1 MKLLA
6 KIWRSVRG
14 SPARFLGYIKRRPIK
29 SFILGILITT
39 FSVLGGSVG
48 YLRHYILYNRENLP
62 RIESFIKFEAPTI
75 GTVYDDKDQIIIELA
90 NEYRRIVRPEDIP
103 TVVKNAIL
111 SAEDRNYYNHNG
123 VDWEAA
129 LLRATKKNA
138 ENSYKIMR
146 RTGFK
151 FSKIQF
157 QQGAST
163 VTQQIVRLYF
173 LSNITKVEKKDELVW
188 QSFWPRSLSRLIGAQ
203 RTNSIFR
210 KIEEAKLAEWL
221 EEELAK
227 PEYFG
232 SKQKAKEEIL
242 ARFVS
247 YVYLGYG
254 RYGVDAASEFYFNKK
269 VNKFTDDDADKSA
282 LLAGIIK
289 NPAAYS
295 PSVNPTRLDTQRQLS
310 RRNEVLNLMVDNGY
324 ISAKEVNK
332 FKQRE
337 LPTVERNKAKTAAP
351 SMVGDIFKELKK
363 DSQNVEDLFNGRI
376 LVYSTA
382 DLKIQ
387 NVANQALENGLKAY
401 EERHREAR
409 GLAQGSV
416 VVLRNSDGAVLAQV
430 GGREFFNGHTY
441 KYSDLNRVTYS
452 VRQPGS
458 AFKPFVYLTAFEN
471 GLTLNSI
478 VVDSPISVSMGSV
491 KVGNK
496 WIRRPPKWI
505 ANYDGKF
512 KGPIPARKALAESR
526 NAVAIRLAKNLAD
539 GKMTGIERIVDVAHI
554 LGIKSSLHNPNEKP
568 YITTALGASE
578 VNLLELTNAYRAIA
592 SGLFAEPY
600 MIAKVTDRSGKVL
613 FLSQNQGRPITEDF
627 ITTSA
632 LRLIQEGL
640 RGVVRIPGGT
650 AHSLDNKNFP
660 IPVLGKTGTTNDF
673 KDAWFVGS
681 TFGPD
686 GITIGAHVGFDEPS
700 LGYDKKDSFSIGP
713 ERGLGKSET
722 GGRVALPIFREIML
736 KVYREGLVGP
746 VPQFPEEIEK
756 NIDNYLHNPL

>member
-1 MKLLA
+1 MRTL
-6 KIWRSVRG
+6 WRSV
-14 SPARFLGYIKRRPIK
+14 KKRPIK
-29 SFILGILITT
+29 TVLLIFIGT
-39 FSVLGGSVG
+39 FLLTVSLSVG
-48 YLRHYILYNRENLP
+48 YLRHYMLYNRENLP
-62 RIESFIKFEAPTI
+62 NIESFIKFDAPTI
-75 GTVYDDKDQIIIELA
+75 GTIYDNKGQVIVELA
-90 NEYRRIVRPEDIP
+90 NEYRIIIRPEGIP
-103 TVVKNAIL
+103 LVVKNAIL
-111 SAEDRNYYNHNG
+111 SAEDRNYYSHNG

-129 LLRATKKNA
+129 LVRAPKKNA
-138 ENSYKIMR
+138 ENSYKVMR

-151 FSKIQF
+151 ISKIQF

-163 VTQQIVRLYF
+163 ITQQIVRLYF
-173 LSNITKVEKKDELVW
+173 LSDITKVEKKDELIW
-188 QSFWPRSLSRLIGAQ
+188 QSFWSRSLAKLIGAQ
-203 RTNSIFR
+203 RTNSVFR
-210 KIEEAKLAEWL
+210 KIEEAKIAEWL

-254 RYGVDAASEFYFNKK
+254 RYGLDAASEFYFNKK
-269 VNKFTDDDADKSA
+269 ISEFTDDDTDKAA

-289 NPAAYS
+289 NPALYS
-295 PSVNPTRLDTQRQLS
+295 PSVNPTRLDTQRELS

-324 ISAKEVNK
+324 VYPEDVNK
-332 FKQRE
+332 FKQKE
-337 LPTVERNKAKTAAP
+337 LPSVEANKTKTIAP
-351 SMVGDIFKELKK
+351 SVVGDIFKELKK
-363 DSQNVEDLFNGRI
+363 DNQNVEDLFNGQI
-376 LVYSTA
+376 TVNSTA

-387 NVANQALENGLKAY
+387 GIANQALENGLKDY
-401 EERHREAR
+401 EKRHSEAE
-409 GLAQGSV
+409 GLIQGSV
-416 VVLRNSDGAVLAQV
+416 VVLRNRDGAILTQV
-430 GGREFFNGHTY
+430 GGRKFFNGRTY

-471 GLTLNSI
+471 GLTLNNI
-478 VVDSPISVSMGSV
+478 VIDSPISVSMGSV
-491 KVGNK
+491 KIGNK
-496 WIRRPPKWI
+496 WVRRPPKWI
-505 ANYDGKF
+505 SNYDGKF

-554 LGIKSSLHNPNEKP
+554 LGIKSLLHNPNEKP

-578 VNLLELTNAYRAIA
+578 VSLLELTNAYRAMA

-600 MIAKVTDRSGKVL
+600 MIAKITDRSGKVL
-613 FLSQNQGRPITEDF
+613 FLSQNSARPISEDF
-627 ITTSA
+627 VATSA
-632 LRLIQEGL
+632 LNLIQEGL

-660 IPVLGKTGTTNDF
+660 IPVMGKTGTTNDF

-686 GITIGAHVGFDEPS
+686 GITVGVHIGFDEPS
-700 LGYDKKDSFSIGP
+700 LGYDKNEKFGTGP

-722 GGRVALPIFREIML
+722 GGRTALPIFKEIML
-736 KVYREGLVGP
+736 NIYNQNIVGP
-746 VPQFPEEIEK
+746 VPMFPEEIEK
-756 NIDNYLHNPL
+756 NIDAYIKP

>member
-62 RIESFIKFEAPTI
+62 NIESFIKFEAPTI

-163 VTQQIVRLYF
+163 ITQQIVRLYF

-430 GGREFFNGHTY
+430 GGREFFKGQMY

-458 AFKPFVYLTAFEN
+458 AFKPFDYITDFEN
-471 GLTLNSI
+471 GGSLDDIILDTP
-478 VVDSPISVSMGSV
+478 VAVAMGAI
-491 KVGNK
+491 KVGSK
-496 WIRRPPKWI
+496 WVKRPPKWI

-512 KGPIPARKALAESR
+512 KGNIKKRQALAESR
-526 NAVAIRLAKNLAD
+526 NAPAIRVGMKN
-539 GKMTGIERIVDVAHI
+539 GINNVIRNAHI
-554 LGIKSSLHNPNEKP
+554 LGIKTPLQS

-592 SGLFAEPY
+592 SRTFAEPY
-600 MIAKVTDRSGKVL
+600 MIDRITDQSGNVL
-613 FLSQNQGRPITEDF
+613 FVSQNSSRPITEDF
-627 ITTSA
+627 ITISA
-632 LRLIQEGL
+632 LNLILEGL

-660 IPVLGKTGTTNDF
+660 IPVIGKTGTTNDF
-673 KDAWFVGS
+673 KDAWFIGS
-681 TFGPD
+681 TFGLN
-686 GITIGAHVGFDEPS
+686 GITVGVHIGFDEPS
-700 LGYDKKDSFSIGP
+700 LGYDKNGGFGIGQ

-722 GGRVALPIFREIML
+722 GGRTALPVFKEIML
-736 KVYREGLVGP
+736 NIYGNNLAGP
-746 VPQFPEEIEK
+746 IPQFPEEIEK
-756 NIDNYLHNPL
+756 NINNYLHNPR

>member
-1 MKLLA
+1 LRTL
-6 KIWRSVRG
+6 WRSV
-14 SPARFLGYIKRRPIK
+14 KKRPIK
-29 SFILGILITT
+29 TVLLIFIGT
-39 FSVLGGSVG
+39 FLLTVSLSVG
-48 YLRHYILYNRENLP
+48 YLRHYMLYNRENLP
-62 RIESFIKFEAPTI
+62 NIESFIKFDAPTI
-75 GTVYDDKDQIIIELA
+75 GTIYDNKGQVIVELA
-90 NEYRRIVRPEDIP
+90 NEYRIIIRPEGIP
-103 TVVKNAIL
+103 LVVKNAIL
-111 SAEDRNYYNHNG
+111 SAEDRNYYSHNG

-129 LLRATKKNA
+129 LVRAPKKNA
-138 ENSYKIMR
+138 ENSYKVMR

-151 FSKIQF
+151 ISKIQF

-163 VTQQIVRLYF
+163 ITQQIVRLYF
-173 LSNITKVEKKDELVW
+173 LSDITKVEKKDELIW
-188 QSFWPRSLSRLIGAQ
+188 QSFWSRSLAKLIGAQ
-203 RTNSIFR
+203 RTNSVFR
-210 KIEEAKLAEWL
+210 KIEEAKIAEWL

-254 RYGVDAASEFYFNKK
+254 RYGLDAASEFYFNKK
-269 VNKFTDDDADKSA
+269 ISEFTDDDTDKAA

-289 NPAAYS
+289 NPALYS
-295 PSVNPTRLDTQRQLS
+295 PSVNPTRLDTQRELS

-324 ISAKEVNK
+324 VYPEDVNK
-332 FKQRE
+332 FKQKE
-337 LPTVERNKAKTAAP
+337 LPSVEANKTKTIAP
-351 SMVGDIFKELKK
+351 SVVGDIFKELKK
-363 DSQNVEDLFNGRI
+363 DNQNVEDLFNGQI
-376 LVYSTA
+376 TVNSTA

-387 NVANQALENGLKAY
+387 GIANQALENGLKDY
-401 EERHREAR
+401 EKRHSEAE
-409 GLAQGSV
+409 GLIQGSV
-416 VVLRNSDGAVLAQV
+416 VVLRNRDGAILTQV
-430 GGREFFNGHTY
+430 GGRKFFNGRTY

-471 GLTLNSI
+471 GLTLNNI
-478 VVDSPISVSMGSV
+478 VIDSPISVSMGSV
-491 KVGNK
+491 KIGNK
-496 WIRRPPKWI
+496 WVRRPPKWI
-505 ANYDGKF
+505 SNYDGKF

-554 LGIKSSLHNPNEKP
+554 LGIKSLLHNPNEKP

-578 VNLLELTNAYRAIA
+578 VSLLELTNAYRAMA

-600 MIAKVTDRSGKVL
+600 MIAKITDRSGKVL
-613 FLSQNQGRPITEDF
+613 FLSQNSARPISEDF
-627 ITTSA
+627 VATSA
-632 LRLIQEGL
+632 LNLIQEGL

-660 IPVLGKTGTTNDF
+660 IPVMGKTGTTNDF

-686 GITIGAHVGFDEPS
+686 GITVGVHIGFDEPS
-700 LGYDKKDSFSIGP
+700 LGYDKNEKFGTGP

-722 GGRVALPIFREIML
+722 GGRTALPIFKEIML
-736 KVYREGLVGP
+736 NIYNQNIVGP
-746 VPQFPEEIEK
+746 VPMFPEEIEK
-756 NIDNYLHNPL
+756 NIDAYIKP